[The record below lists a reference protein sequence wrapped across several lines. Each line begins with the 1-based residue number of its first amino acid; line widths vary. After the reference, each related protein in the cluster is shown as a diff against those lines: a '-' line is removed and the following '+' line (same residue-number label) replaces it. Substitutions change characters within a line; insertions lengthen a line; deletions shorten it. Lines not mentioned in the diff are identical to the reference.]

1 MPFGSF
7 EDIAIDTG
15 CSKSVTYSA
24 AYYKLPRL
32 CLRVQFVALWK
43 ACFVEPVTLI
53 VESVTLIVETV
64 TLIVPL

>member
-1 MPFGSF
+1 MLFGSYTFDRPF

-15 CSKSVTYSA
+15 CSKSVTDLPVDF
-24 AYYKLPRL
+24 KLPGPS
-32 CLRVQFVALWK
+32 LRVQFALWK
-43 ACFVEPVTLI
+43 ACF